1 MLSFHGHLGYREKME
16 ITKKSDK
23 ITPFYVMELLEKA
36 RAMEVKGENIVHME
50 VGEPDFVT
58 PEAIKEKAIEAI
70 RENRTFYTHSLGIQ
84 ELRNKIAA
92 YYYKTEGLEIS
103 PERIVITNGTS
114 GAFLL
119 LTAVLLDQEKP
130 LGISDPGYPCYKN
143 FALLADAPVIP
154 IPVTE
159 ETNYEITI
167 KHLNEL
173 KNIPETLIISTPSNP
188 TGTVYHEETIYDI
201 HKFMSEKGKLIMVDE
216 IYKGLIYGKQ
226 SRTAL
231 SISEDIVV
239 INGFS
244 KTHAMT
250 GWRLGWMVLPQ
261 ALVRPVQKIAQN
273 VFISPP
279 AISQYAALRAFDVQD
294 ELEVMKGKYKIRR
307 DFLLPELKKMGF
319 HIPVDPDGAFY
330 IYAGIDKWQIDSMT
344 FVKRA
349 LKEAKVALTPGYD
362 FGSFKAESHIRFSYA
377 NSLEMLKEGCKRLDL
392 WLKNLF

>member
-1 MLSFHGHLGYREKME
+1 MGYREKME